1 MGILHFIDGSGNYP
15 KSTSNIVKC
24 TNLVLVKTHL
34 KKNGILLLNF
44 FISEFLVFL
53 NFTWSNED

>member
-34 KKNGILLLNF
+34 KKKWNIIIELF
-44 FISEFLVFL
+44 HIRISLVP
-53 NFTWSNED
+53 